1 MPKSK
6 RDKKVTL
13 AKTKKKV
20 GLAFKQALVDKI
32 RGSVDKYPRCF
43 VFAIENNRNVHLKS
57 LRDEWKGKADFF
69 MGKNRVMAL
78 ALGKSEAEEYSDG
91 LHKVSAVLRNQRG
104 LLFADE
110 SQESVEAFFSQHES
124 DDYLRTGGRAGETV
138 RLESG
143 PLEQFPHSMEAQL
156 RTHLGLPTSLKKGVV
171 HLERDFVVCS
181 EGEVVTSEQARILKL
196 LGHQQ
201 AKFKVKLI
209 AVWNKDDGKFKKLS
223 NSMEDELISVLNDNN
238 EDEENMSE

>member
-20 GLAFKQALVDKI
+20 GLDFKQALVDKI
-32 RGSVDKYPRCF
+32 RVAVDKYPRCF
-43 VFAIENNRNVHLKS
+43 VFSIDNNRNTHLKN
-57 LRDEWKGKADFF
+57 LRDEWKGKANFF

-91 LHKVSAVLRNQRG
+91 LHQVASILRNQRG

-110 SQESVEAFFSQHES
+110 SEEAVEAFFAQHQA
-124 DDYLRTGGRAGETV
+124 DDYLRTGGQAEETV
-138 RLESG
+138 ELEAG

-156 RTHLGLPTSLKKGVV
+156 RTQLGMPTSLKKGVV
-171 HLERDFVVCS
+171 HLEKDFVVCNK
-181 EGEVVTSEQARILKL
+181 GDVVTSEQARILKL
-196 LGHQQ
+196 LGRQQ
-201 AKFKVKLI
+201 AKFRVKLI
-209 AVWNKDDGKFKKLS
+209 AVWNKDDGKFKKLIKPD
-223 NSMEDELISVLNDNN
+223 EDEEMIYKD